1 MHEYLQKMSCSCTF
15 HRISDK
21 CLFQDYCGYTM
32 HFCIDRIICG
42 DDEFTCIT
50 TGLCI
55 PSNLTCDG
63 QRHCFDASDE
73 RPEFAGC
80 GKC

>member
-1 MHEYLQKMSCSCTF
+1 
-15 HRISDK
+15 
-21 CLFQDYCGYTM
+21 M
-32 HFCIDRIICG
+32 HFCIDPIICG
-42 DDEFTCIT
+42 DDEFQCIT

-63 QRHCFDASDE
+63 QQHCVDASDE
-73 RPEFAGC
+73 HHDFAGC